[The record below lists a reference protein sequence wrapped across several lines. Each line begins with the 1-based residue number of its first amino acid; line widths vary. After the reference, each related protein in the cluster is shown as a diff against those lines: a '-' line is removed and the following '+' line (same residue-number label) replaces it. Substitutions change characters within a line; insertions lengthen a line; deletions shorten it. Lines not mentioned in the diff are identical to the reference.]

1 MRGLLMFERGRVS
14 RVAQRKRHKV
24 FMYGILALVLAFSFF
39 VLLGFVSR
47 NEQFQVTKVS
57 VSGNA
62 LVAQNEIL
70 TLAHSALSGA
80 YWGVFPKRNYLLL
93 PKREIISMLE
103 TEIPAIDS
111 AEITRTSFS
120 SINISVRERTPF
132 VLWCSENAEIKDAE
146 TPCYFVD
153 REGLIFLKAPDFSS
167 EVYLRFAG
175 QASSTR
181 GIGGRLFSPERFR
194 EFSFFLQSLRD
205 LGLSPQ
211 VVSLK
216 EEAAGV
222 SDYFIELASGAAFFI
237 NRRKKIFHKRCR
249 HTRLFFS
256 PEIATTSS
264 RFLDRA
270 DYIDFRFENK

>member
-1 MRGLLMFERGRVS
+1 
-14 RVAQRKRHKV
+14 
-24 FMYGILALVLAFSFF
+24 MYGILALVLAFSFF

-70 TLAHSALSGA
+70 TLVRSALSGA
-80 YWGVFPKRNYLLL
+80 YWGIFPKRNYLLL
-93 PKREIISMLE
+93 PKREIISTLE
-103 TEIPAIDS
+103 TKIPAIDS

-146 TPCYFVD
+146 TPCYFVE

-167 EVYLRFAG
+167 EVYLRFTG

-181 GIGGRLFSPERFR
+181 GIGGRFFSPERFR

-216 EEAAGV
+216 EGAAGV
-222 SDYFIELASGAAFFI
+222 SDYSIKLASGALLLISDRINLEQTLADITAFF
-237 NRRKKIFHKRCR
+237 
-249 HTRLFFS
+249 TD

-270 DYIDFRFENK
+270 DYIDFRFENKVYYKMRE